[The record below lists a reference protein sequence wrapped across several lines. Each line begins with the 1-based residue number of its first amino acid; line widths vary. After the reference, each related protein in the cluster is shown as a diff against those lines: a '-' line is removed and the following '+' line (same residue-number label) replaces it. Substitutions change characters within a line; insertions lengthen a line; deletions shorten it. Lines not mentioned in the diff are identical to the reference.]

1 MPLKYYFCIFIFSIQ
16 ASFSLAQFSQTVR
29 GIVTD
34 KETRRPVVGAR
45 VTLVGSN
52 PAIAVSTNNEGN
64 YKISGVSIGRHDF
77 KISYLGYQDVLASD
91 IEVNSGKECIINIEL
106 EEEVTQEV
114 VVNAQKSKDKPLNE
128 MAITS
133 ARTFT
138 IEETQRYA
146 GALGDPARM
155 AGNYAGVSGSNDSR
169 NDIIIRG
176 NSPSGLLWRLEGVD
190 IPSPNHFAAQ
200 GTTGGPV
207 SILNNNVLSNSD
219 FFTGAWP
226 AEYGDATSGVFDL
239 KMRNGNNEKYEFTG
253 QVGFNGFEGMAE
265 GPIDKNAGSSFLASY
280 RYSALGIFQAVGINL
295 GPAGVPYYQD
305 LSFKVNLPTEKY
317 GQFQIFGIGGI
328 SDITIL
334 AKNIKAGNFTYGQN
348 NRNIYFGSGMG
359 ALGVEHFWPVGNSG
373 YIKTILCESIEN
385 HSTKVDSTDI
395 ASGNTANIYN
405 EHADYYR
412 TTLHSMFNQR
422 IDGLNTLRTGIILTK
437 TDFTLN
443 QEYYY
448 TYLKQWFDLTHASG
462 STYLGQAYAELK
474 HNFSERFSL
483 LAGLQY
489 EYQFLNNTYS
499 IEPRAGLKFQL
510 NPVSSLSF
518 GYGLHGQ
525 VQQMET
531 YFTQTGTPGSADY
544 TLTNKD
550 LGFTKSQHFVLGYD
564 RSLGKDFRL
573 KLETYYQYLFNVPVT
588 RSPGSYSAL
597 NYGDGFGVYLPDSL
611 VNKGTGRNY
620 GIELTLEKYFSSG
633 YYFLITGSLFD
644 SKYTAS
650 DGIERNTAFN
660 SKFTTNFL
668 GGYEFKLDKRG
679 NKLININGKCTF
691 AGGRYFS
698 PIDLARSEAYGEFFP
713 DNTKAYT
720 QRYPDYFI
728 LDMKAGFK
736 WNGKK
741 ITQEWALDVQNVTN
755 QKNILTEDYN
765 PATRSVVNDYQLG
778 IFPMIL
784 YKIQF

>member
-1 MPLKYYFCIFIFSIQ
+1 MKLKIFLLVFFLLIEFSGVY
-16 ASFSLAQFSQTVR
+16 AQFTQTVR

-34 KETRRPVVGAR
+34 KDTRQPLSSVR
-45 VTLVGSN
+45 VSLIGSN
-52 PAIAVSTNNEGN
+52 PPLGSVTDSMGRFKINN
-64 YKISGVSIGRHDF
+64 VPIGRHDF
-77 KISYLGYQDVLASD
+77 KITYFGYKEIIIPD
-91 IEVNSGKECIINIEL
+91 IEVNSGKECIVNPEL
-106 EEEVTQEV
+106 EEELKQEV
-114 VVNAQKSKDKPLNE
+114 VISSEKSKDKPLNE
-128 MAITS
+128 MAMTS

-155 AGNYAGVSGSNDSR
+155 AGNFAGVSGSNDSR

-226 AEYGDATSGVFDL
+226 AEYGDANSGVFDL

-265 GPIDKNAGSSFLASY
+265 GPIDKSTGASFLVSY
-280 RYSALGIFQAVGINL
+280 RYSALVIFQDLGINL
-295 GPAGVPYYQD
+295 GPAGIPYYQD
-305 LSFKVNLPTEKY
+305 ISFKINIPSGKY
-317 GQFQIFGIGGI
+317 GNFQVFGIGGI
-328 SDITIL
+328 SDISIL
-334 AKNIKAGNFTYGQN
+334 AKNVKADNFTYGQN

-359 ALGVEHFWPVGNSG
+359 AFGVEYFYPVSSSG
-373 YIKTILCESIEN
+373 YIKTVLAETAENHNTNVDSIEPN
-385 HSTKVDSTDI
+385 S
-395 ASGNTANIYN
+395 NTHNIYN
-405 EHADYYR
+405 EHANYFK
-412 TTLHSMFNQR
+412 TTIHSMYNQR
-422 IDGLNTLRTGIILTK
+422 FDGGNTLRTGIIFTR
-437 TDFTLN
+437 TDFSLVQNYFTSFL
-443 QEYYY
+443 Q
-448 TYLKQWFDLTHASG
+448 QWLDVTHANG

-474 HNFSERFSL
+474 HNFTEKFSL
-483 LAGLQY
+483 LVGMQY
-489 EYQFLNNTYS
+489 EYQFLNNTWS
-499 IEPRAGLKFQL
+499 IEPRGGLKYQL

-525 VQQMET
+525 AQQMET
-531 YFTQTGTPGSADY
+531 YFTETQIPGTNNY
-544 TLTNKD
+544 LLTNKD
-550 LGFTKSQHFVLGYD
+550 LGFTRSEQFVLGYD

-573 KLETYYQYLFNVPVT
+573 KLETYYQYLYDVPVT
-588 RSPGSYSAL
+588 IDKSTYSTL

-611 VNKGTGRNY
+611 TNKGTGRNY
-620 GIELTLEKYFSSG
+620 GIEMTLEKYFSSG
-633 YYFLITGSLFD
+633 YYFLVTGSLFN

-668 GGYEFKLDKRG
+668 GGYEFKVDKRG
-679 NKLININGKCTF
+679 NNLVNINGKCTF
-691 AGGRYFS
+691 AGGRYFT
-698 PIDLARSEAYGEFFP
+698 PIDLALSEAYGEFYP
-713 DNTKAYT
+713 DYTKAYT

-728 LDMKAGFK
+728 LDLKVGFK
-736 WNGKK
+736 MNGKK

-765 PATRSVVNDYQLG
+765 PATRSVVNDYQLA

>member
-1 MPLKYYFCIFIFSIQ
+1 MKLKFYLLFSILLFRF
-16 ASFSLAQFSQTVR
+16 ANSYCQFSQTVR
-29 GIVTD
+29 GEITD

-45 VTLVGSN
+45 IVLVGSN
-52 PAIAVSTNNEGN
+52 PMIAVLTNTDGKFNIEN
-64 YKISGVSIGRHDF
+64 VPIGRHDF
-77 KISYLGYQDVLASD
+77 KINYLGYQEIV
-91 IEVNSGKECIINIEL
+91 IPNVEVNSGKQCIINAEL

-114 VVNAQKSKDKPLNE
+114 VIKAEKTKDKPLND
-128 MAITS
+128 MAVTS
-133 ARTFT
+133 TRTFT

-155 AGNYAGVSGSNDSR
+155 AGNFAGVSGSNDSR

-239 KMRNGNNEKYEFTG
+239 KMRSGNNEKYEYTG

-265 GPIDKNAGSSFLASY
+265 GPINKSTGSSFLASY

-305 LSFKVNLPTEKY
+305 LSFKINLPTEKY
-317 GQFQIFGIGGI
+317 GQFQVFGIGGI
-328 SDITIL
+328 SDISIL
-334 AKNIKAGNFTYGQN
+334 AKNLKPGNFTYGQN
-348 NRNIYFGSGMG
+348 NRNVYFGSGMG
-359 ALGVEHFWPVGNSG
+359 AIGVEHFWPVGNSG
-373 YIKTILCESIEN
+373 YIKTVLSGSVEN
-385 HSTKVDSTDI
+385 HNTKVDTLDTHL
-395 ASGNTANIYN
+395 NPFNFYN

-412 TTLHSMFNQR
+412 TTIHSMFNQR
-422 IDGLNTLRTGIILTK
+422 IDGLNTIRAGIIFTR
-437 TDFTLN
+437 TDFTLHQN
-443 QEYYY
+443 YYY
-448 TYLKQWFDLTHASG
+448 NIIHSWLDLTHANG
-462 STYLGQAYAELK
+462 SLYFGQAYAELK
-474 HNFSERFSL
+474 HNFTERLYL
-483 LAGLQY
+483 LAGMQY

-499 IEPRAGLKFQL
+499 IEPRAGLKYSL
-510 NPVSSLSF
+510 NNISSISL
-518 GYGLHGQ
+518 GYGIHGQ
-525 VQQMET
+525 IQQMET
-531 YFTQTGTPGSADY
+531 YFTQTQIPGTNNY

-550 LGFTKSQHFVLGYD
+550 LGFTKSEHFVLGYD

-573 KLETYYQYLFNVPVT
+573 KFETYYQYLFNVPVT
-588 RSPGSYSAL
+588 IAKSSYSTL
-597 NYGDGFGVYLPDSL
+597 NFGDSYGVYLPDSL
-611 VNKGTGRNY
+611 TNKGTGRNY
-620 GIELTLEKYFSSG
+620 GMELTIEKYYSSG

-650 DGIERNTAFN
+650 DGVERNTAFN
-660 SKFTTNFL
+660 SKFTTNVL
-668 GGYEFKLDKRG
+668 GGYEFKIDQTG
-679 NKLININGKCTF
+679 NSLININGKCTF
-691 AGGRYFS
+691 AGGRYFT
-698 PIDLARSEAYGEFFP
+698 PIDLALSEQYGQFYP
-713 DNTKAYT
+713 DVTKSYT

-728 LDMKAGFK
+728 LDMKVGYK

-741 ITQEWALDVQNVTN
+741 VTQEWALDVQNVTN

-765 PATRSVVNDYQLG
+765 PTTRSVVNDYQLS